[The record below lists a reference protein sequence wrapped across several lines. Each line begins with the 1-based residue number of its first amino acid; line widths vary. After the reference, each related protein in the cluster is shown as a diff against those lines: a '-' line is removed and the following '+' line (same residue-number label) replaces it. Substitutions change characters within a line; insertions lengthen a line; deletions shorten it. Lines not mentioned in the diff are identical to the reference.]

1 MAELLWQSEGAG
13 DWAAPDLGPCPLTP
27 TLDRMRWALVVCGA
41 TDPLR
46 SDLRPAAVARA
57 ARRATAALTDVVGP
71 RPGGEDAGRVH
82 RGAARRPPRP
92 PYDVRRRA
100 RRPP

>member
-1 MAELLWQSEGAG
+1 MAVRGRRG
-13 DWAAPDLGPCPLTP
+13 DWAAPDLGPCPLTQ

-46 SDLRPAAVARA
+46 ADLRPAAVARA

-71 RPGGEDAGRVH
+71 RPAGEDPD
-82 RGAARRPPRP
+82 GAPSRRASPRRLGGPASEPRPCRPPR
-92 PYDVRRRA
+92 
-100 RRPP
+100 